1 MRVALRSPH
10 LPTRW
15 VEPWYMAYALLGIA
29 VTGAAP
35 ILLPLLE
42 RCSLIGTV

>member
-1 MRVALRSPH
+1 MRVALRAPH